1 MITIKDLPESVDLD
15 RKAMAAITGGARVR
29 APQTILTRTT
39 FLGARIVNYPTTLLS
54 ASQSRATG
62 K

>member
-15 RKAMAAITGGARVR
+15 RKAMAAITGGARIR
-29 APQTILTRTT
+29 APQSILASTMSRRT
-39 FLGARIVNYPTTLLS
+39 LIANYPTTPLS
-54 ASQSRATG
+54 ASQMRAAG